1 MEFQH
6 GKLDPTVIPDAAVG
20 LYLDNLS
27 DDYVAVCRVG
37 DMPYMGTVESKKEE
51 PQRTFIA
58 VRNKATKKVP
68 VITNK
73 HNI

>member
-1 MEFQH
+1 VDFQH

-20 LYLDNLS
+20 LYLGGSS
-27 DDYVAVCRVG
+27 DDYVTVCRVG
-37 DMPYMGTVESKKEE
+37 DIPYMGTVEFRKEE

-68 VITNK
+68 QIKNTLNT
-73 HNI
+73 